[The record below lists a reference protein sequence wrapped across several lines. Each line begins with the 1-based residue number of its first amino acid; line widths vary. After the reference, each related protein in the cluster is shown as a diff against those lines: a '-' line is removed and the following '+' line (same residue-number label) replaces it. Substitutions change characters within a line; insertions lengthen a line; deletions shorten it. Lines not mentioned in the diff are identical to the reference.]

1 MYAPTHHFFLAL
13 AQARKAAR
21 RGDIAAAERWTALAE
36 RFTRIS
42 QRLEALTDAEAKRR
56 SPRNPL
62 PAYMR
67 D

>member
-13 AQARKAAR
+13 ANARKAAR

-42 QRLEALTDAEAKRR
+42 QRFEALIDAEARR
-56 SPRNPL
+56 NAPRK
-62 PAYMR
+62 PAPVYMR